1 MIAFLW
7 LIGRRRVV
15 GAARQAIDRGAGE
28 IDAQSTASAR
38 ELPEK
43 ARAIA
48 RELAEKILGR
58 KLAA

>member
-1 MIAFLW
+1 MAVKRMPLD
-7 LIGRRRVV
+7 V
-15 GAARQAIDRGAGE
+15 E
-28 IDAQSTASAR
+28 IEAQSTASAR